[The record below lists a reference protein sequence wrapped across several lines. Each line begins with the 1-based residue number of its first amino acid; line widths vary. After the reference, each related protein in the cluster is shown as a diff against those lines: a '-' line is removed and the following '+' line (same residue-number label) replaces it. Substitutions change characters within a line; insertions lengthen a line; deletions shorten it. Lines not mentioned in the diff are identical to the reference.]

1 MTTTTPPTT
10 PAQVQ
15 RQNSEIVLR
24 TITDL
29 CDHNQGASRQRIV
42 ELTGLKMA
50 TVDDQIESLKTKGL
64 IRSLYA
70 GVYEP
75 IDQQE
80 DRLISTTS
88 LPRGRMKLEVGD
100 VVLDLTPRECLSIAK
115 QFAGTLLAFARGI

>member
-100 VVLDLTPRECLSIAK
+100 VVLDLTPRESLSIAK